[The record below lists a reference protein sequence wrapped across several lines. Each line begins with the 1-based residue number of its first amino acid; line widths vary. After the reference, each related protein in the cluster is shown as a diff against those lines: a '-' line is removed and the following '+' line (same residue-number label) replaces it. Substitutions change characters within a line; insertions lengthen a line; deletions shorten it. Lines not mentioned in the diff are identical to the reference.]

1 MVYSR
6 LHIPRVPRSG
16 KLLFLNWGNFRH
28 CAVLRIV
35 FSGYNRLRSWWR
47 FIIHL
52 CERETKL
59 QKGILNWGKKIPLFP
74 TTPII
79 ICEMGRYTAAVP
91 GKKSQVQNNSML
103 SLAEGRWH
111 TLVSIASQIQLWV
124 FIKLQSHDQLY
135 LIIESKIVISVCHVV
150 WLKLSC
156 SKETIS
162 MTIHLIRNLHHIFL
176 FFVRGVVRP

>member
-35 FSGYNRLRSWWR
+35 FSGRLRSWWWR

-74 TTPII
+74 TTFI
-79 ICEMGRYTAAVP
+79 ICEMGWYTAAVP

-111 TLVSIASQIQLWV
+111 TLVLIASQIQLV

-135 LIIESKIVISVCHVV
+135 LIIESKISVCHVV
-150 WLKLSC
+150 WLIVEVC
-156 SKETIS
+156 W
-162 MTIHLIRNLHHIFL
+162 
-176 FFVRGVVRP
+176 